1 MKRILFIIMALAIA
15 CTNVMAQKPAK
26 YKGRTGEQ
34 WYKMDP
40 EKYLERAADLGY
52 HEALFILGTNYL
64 FGVNNVERDEK
75 RGVEMLQ
82 KAAELGNANAQNGL
96 GVCYYIGRG
105 VEQDYTKAAKWVK
118 AAADQGNTQGMS
130 SLGECYYYGRG
141 VEQDYDKAF
150 ALFKKA
156 EDCRAAQ
163 YFLSECYFY
172 GHGVEQDFQKADKYR
187 ASAAEQDYD
196 RDNSRV
202 DFMAQA
208 SMLGNDNSII
218 LDNLSNVEIIH
229 LANDFVEAPD
239 DDIIK
244 IAGDRDMIAV
254 WKILIKPT
262 IGQDVRT
269 NVALIEKIAKLRNTY
284 PGVDFSHVERTLGS
298 AATDKERAEMIGQI
312 MEEGSDIKGID
323 HFRALM
329 GDYEHI
335 EGVTKGPYV
344 DNGCD
349 YVDVKWTLT
358 STTWEPDW
366 NFDLPAK
373 RHVTFTGSAKQVKLT
388 KGTKIYR
395 VYGDDQNPA
404 GSFWTYTP
412 PATLAEF
419 YGRTAVKPSW
429 NNHKNMVEYTVG
441 DIELP
446 VWEGVIAA
454 QSILDGLDT
463 KEYFLAGGKIQLYIP
478 DDARNKIM
486 GGRAEMSKLAKPIDL
501 K

>member
-1 MKRILFIIMALAIA
+1 MKRILFIIMALAVA

-34 WYKMDP
+34 WYKKDP
-40 EKYLERAADLGY
+40 VKYLERAADLGY
-52 HEALFILGTNYL
+52 HEALYDLGNNYL

-75 RGVEMLQ
+75 LGAAMLL
-82 KAAELGNANAQNGL
+82 KAAELGNADAQNDI

-105 VEQDYTKAAKWVK
+105 VEQDYTKAAQWVK
-118 AAADQGNTQGMS
+118 RAADQGNTQGMS
-130 SLGECYYYGRG
+130 GLGECYYYGRG
-141 VEQDYDKAF
+141 VEQDYNKAF
-150 ALFKKA
+150 DLFKKA
-156 EDCRAAQ
+156 EERRAAQ

-172 GHGVEQDFQKADKYR
+172 GHGVDQDFQKADEYR
-187 ASAAEQDYD
+187 TSAIGQGYD
-196 RDNSRV
+196 RENNEKAFLRKMSRLAV
-202 DFMAQA
+202 DISAIGTLAQ
-208 SMLGNDNSII
+208 
-218 LDNLSNVEIIH
+218 VELIH
-229 LANDFVEAPD
+229 FANDFINASD
-239 DDIIK
+239 SDFKK

-269 NVALIEKIAKLRNTY
+269 NVALIEKIAKLRNHY

-486 GGRAEMSKLAKPIDL
+486 GGRAAMSKLAKPIDL

>member
-1 MKRILFIIMALAIA
+1 MKRILFILMALAVA

-34 WYKMDP
+34 WFRKDR

-52 HEALFILGTNYL
+52 HEALYILGNNYL
-64 FGVNNVERDEK
+64 FGVNNVQRDVQ
-75 RGVEMLQ
+75 RGIEMLQ
-82 KAAELGNANAQNGL
+82 KAADLGNADAQNDL
-96 GVCYYIGRG
+96 GVCYYMGKG
-105 VEQDYTKAAKWVK
+105 VELDYSKAV
-118 AAADQGNTQGMS
+118 
-130 SLGECYYYGRG
+130 
-141 VEQDYDKAF
+141 
-150 ALFKKA
+150 ALFQKA
-156 EDCRAAQ
+156 EAIKESQ

-172 GHGVEQDFQKADKYR
+172 GYGVDQDFSKADKYR
-187 ASAAEQDYD
+187 ASVVQQGDIG
-196 RDNSRV
+196 DNYWV
-202 DFMAQA
+202 DFFARMAT
-208 SMLGNDNSII
+208 LGIDRSVLLNNF
-218 LDNLSNVEIIH
+218 SNIEIIH
-229 LANDFVEAPD
+229 FANDFINTSD
-239 DDIIK
+239 SDFKK
-244 IAGDRDMIAV
+244 IAGNLDMINV

-298 AATDKERAEMIGQI
+298 AATDKEREEMIGQI
-312 MEEGSDIKGID
+312 MEDGSDIKGID

-486 GGRAEMSKLAKPIDL
+486 GGRAAMSKLAKPIDL

>member
-1 MKRILFIIMALAIA
+1 MALAIA

-34 WYKMDP
+34 WYKKDP
-40 EKYLERAADLGY
+40 VKYLERAADLGY
-52 HEALFILGTNYL
+52 HEALYDLGNNYL

-75 RGVEMLQ
+75 LGAAMLL
-82 KAAELGNANAQNGL
+82 KAAELGNADAQNDI

-105 VEQDYTKAAKWVK
+105 VEQDYTKAAQWVK
-118 AAADQGNTQGMS
+118 RAADQGNTQGMS
-130 SLGECYYYGRG
+130 GLGECYYYGRG
-141 VEQDYDKAF
+141 VEQDYNKAF
-150 ALFKKA
+150 DLFKKA
-156 EDCRAAQ
+156 EECRAAQ

-172 GHGVEQDFQKADKYR
+172 GYGVDQDFQKADEYR
-187 ASAAEQDYD
+187 TSAIGQGYD
-196 RDNSRV
+196 RENNEKAFLRKMSRLAV
-202 DFMAQA
+202 DISAIGTLAQ
-208 SMLGNDNSII
+208 
-218 LDNLSNVEIIH
+218 VELIH
-229 LANDFVEAPD
+229 FANDFVDASD
-239 DDIIK
+239 SDFKK

-358 STTWEPDW
+358 STTWQPDW

-486 GGRAEMSKLAKPIDL
+486 GGRAAMSKLAKPIDL

>member
-1 MKRILFIIMALAIA
+1 MALAVA

-34 WYKMDP
+34 WYKKDP
-40 EKYLERAADLGY
+40 VKYLERAADLGY
-52 HEALFILGTNYL
+52 HEALYDLGNNYL

-75 RGVEMLQ
+75 LGAAMLL
-82 KAAELGNANAQNGL
+82 KAAELGNADAQNDI

-105 VEQDYTKAAKWVK
+105 VEQDYTKAAQWVK
-118 AAADQGNTQGMS
+118 KAADQGNTQGMS
-130 SLGECYYYGRG
+130 GLGECYYYGRG
-141 VEQDYDKAF
+141 VEQDYNKAF
-150 ALFKKA
+150 DLFKKA

-172 GHGVEQDFQKADKYR
+172 GHGVDQDFQKADEYR
-187 ASAAEQDYD
+187 TSAIGQGYD
-196 RDNSRV
+196 RENNEKAFLRKMSRLAV
-202 DFMAQA
+202 DISAIGTLAQ
-208 SMLGNDNSII
+208 
-218 LDNLSNVEIIH
+218 VELIH
-229 LANDFVEAPD
+229 FANDFVEASD
-239 DDIIK
+239 SDFKK

-262 IGQDVRT
+262 IGKDVRT

-284 PGVDFSHVERTLGS
+284 PDVDFSHVERTLGS

-312 MEEGSDIKGID
+312 MEEGADIKGID

-358 STTWEPDW
+358 STTWQPDW

-486 GGRAEMSKLAKPIDL
+486 GGRTEMSKLAKPIDL

>member
-1 MKRILFIIMALAIA
+1 MKRILFIIMALAVA

-34 WYKMDP
+34 WYKKDP
-40 EKYLERAADLGY
+40 VKYLERAADLGY
-52 HEALFILGTNYL
+52 HEALYDLGNNYL

-75 RGVEMLQ
+75 LGAAMLL
-82 KAAELGNANAQNGL
+82 KAAELGNADAQNDI

-105 VEQDYTKAAKWVK
+105 VEQDYTKAAQWVK
-118 AAADQGNTQGMS
+118 KAADQGNTQGMS
-130 SLGECYYYGRG
+130 GLGECYYYGRG
-141 VEQDYDKAF
+141 VEQDYNKAF
-150 ALFKKA
+150 DLFKKA
-156 EDCRAAQ
+156 EERRAAQ

-172 GHGVEQDFQKADKYR
+172 GHGVDQDFQKADEYR
-187 ASAAEQDYD
+187 TSAIGQGYD
-196 RDNSRV
+196 RENNEKAFLRKMSRLAV
-202 DFMAQA
+202 DISAIGTLAQ
-208 SMLGNDNSII
+208 
-218 LDNLSNVEIIH
+218 VELIH
-229 LANDFVEAPD
+229 FANDFVDASD
-239 DDIIK
+239 SDFKK

-269 NVALIEKIAKLRNTY
+269 NVALIEKITKLRNTY

-486 GGRAEMSKLAKPIDL
+486 GGRAAMSKLAKPIDL

>member
-1 MKRILFIIMALAIA
+1 MALAVA

-34 WYKMDP
+34 WYKKDP
-40 EKYLERAADLGY
+40 VKYLERAADLGY
-52 HEALFILGTNYL
+52 HEALYDLGNNYL

-75 RGVEMLQ
+75 LGAAMLL
-82 KAAELGNANAQNGL
+82 KAAELGNADAQNDI

-105 VEQDYTKAAKWVK
+105 VEQDYTKAAQWVK
-118 AAADQGNTQGMS
+118 KAADQGNTQGMS
-130 SLGECYYYGRG
+130 GLGECYYYGRG
-141 VEQDYDKAF
+141 VEQDYNKAF
-150 ALFKKA
+150 DLFKKA
-156 EDCRAAQ
+156 EERRAAQ

-172 GHGVEQDFQKADKYR
+172 GHGVDQDFQKADEYR
-187 ASAAEQDYD
+187 TSAIGQGYD
-196 RDNSRV
+196 RENNEKAFLRKMSRLAV
-202 DFMAQA
+202 DISAIGTLAQ
-208 SMLGNDNSII
+208 
-218 LDNLSNVEIIH
+218 VELIH
-229 LANDFVEAPD
+229 FANDFVDASD
-239 DDIIK
+239 SDFKK

-284 PGVDFSHVERTLGS
+284 PGVDFSNVERTLGS

-486 GGRAEMSKLAKPIDL
+486 GGRAAMSKLAKPIDL

>member
-1 MKRILFIIMALAIA
+1 MVMLCLSVTQLKAQSVDYAKSLIEQERYFDAAKQLRPLADNGDAEAQYLAATLFFEG
-15 CTNVMAQKPAK
+15 K
-26 YKGRTGEQ
+26 
-34 WYKMDP
+34 
-40 EKYLERAADLGY
+40 
-52 HEALFILGTNYL
+52 
-64 FGVNNVERDEK
+64 GVNRND
-75 RGVEMLQ
+75 
-82 KAAELGNANAQNGL
+82 AQGIKYATL
-96 GVCYYIGRG
+96 S
-105 VEQDYTKAAKWVK
+105 
-118 AAADQGNTQGMS
+118 ADQGNTQGIS
-130 SLGECYYYGRG
+130 GLGECYYYGRG
-141 VEQDYDKAF
+141 VEQDYNKAF
-150 ALFKKA
+150 DLFKKA
-156 EDCRAAQ
+156 EERRAAQ

-172 GHGVEQDFQKADKYR
+172 GYGVDQDFQKADEYR
-187 ASAAEQDYD
+187 TSAIGQGYD
-196 RDNSRV
+196 RENNEETFLRKMSRLAV
-202 DFMAQA
+202 DISAI
-208 SMLGNDNSII
+208 GT
-218 LDNLSNVEIIH
+218 LSQVELIH
-229 LANDFVEAPD
+229 FANDFVEASD
-239 DDIIK
+239 SDFKK
-244 IAGDRDMIAV
+244 IAGNLDMINV

-262 IGQDVRT
+262 IGKDVRT
-269 NVALIEKIAKLRNTY
+269 NVALIEKNAKLRNHY
-284 PGVDFSHVERTLGS
+284 PDVDFSHVERTLGS

-312 MEEGSDIKGID
+312 MEEGADIKGID

-358 STTWEPDW
+358 STTWQPDW

-486 GGRAEMSKLAKPIDL
+486 GVRAEMSKLAKPIDL

>member
-1 MKRILFIIMALAIA
+1 MALAVA

-34 WYKMDP
+34 WYKKDP

-52 HEALFILGTNYL
+52 HEALYNLGNNYL
-64 FGVNNVERDEK
+64 FGVNNVQRDVQ
-75 RGVEMLQ
+75 RGIEMLQ
-82 KAAELGNANAQNGL
+82 KAADLGNADAQNDL
-96 GVCYYIGRG
+96 GVCYYMGKG
-105 VEQDYTKAAKWVK
+105 VEQDYSKAV
-118 AAADQGNTQGMS
+118 
-130 SLGECYYYGRG
+130 
-141 VEQDYDKAF
+141 
-150 ALFKKA
+150 ALFQKA
-156 EDCRAAQ
+156 ENLREAQ

-172 GHGVEQDFQKADKYR
+172 GYGVEQDFSKADKYR
-187 ASAAEQDYD
+187 ASVVQQGDIG
-196 RDNSRV
+196 DNYWV
-202 DFMAQA
+202 DFFARMAT
-208 SMLGNDNSII
+208 LGIDRSVLLNNF
-218 LDNLSNVEIIH
+218 SNIEIIH
-229 LANDFVEAPD
+229 FANDFINTSD
-239 DDIIK
+239 SDFKK
-244 IAGDRDMIAV
+244 IAGNLDMINV

-486 GGRAEMSKLAKPIDL
+486 GGRAAMSKLAKPIDL

>member
-1 MKRILFIIMALAIA
+1 MALAVA

-196 RDNSRV
+196 RDNTR
-202 DFMAQA
+202 Q
-208 SMLGNDNSII
+208 L
-218 LDNLSNVEIIH
+218 
-229 LANDFVEAPD
+229 
-239 DDIIK
+239 
-244 IAGDRDMIAV
+244 
-254 WKILIKPT
+254 
-262 IGQDVRT
+262 
-269 NVALIEKIAKLRNTY
+269 
-284 PGVDFSHVERTLGS
+284 VER
-298 AATDKERAEMIGQI
+298 
-312 MEEGSDIKGID
+312 
-323 HFRALM
+323 
-329 GDYEHI
+329 
-335 EGVTKGPYV
+335 
-344 DNGCD
+344 
-349 YVDVKWTLT
+349 
-358 STTWEPDW
+358 
-366 NFDLPAK
+366 
-373 RHVTFTGSAKQVKLT
+373 
-388 KGTKIYR
+388 
-395 VYGDDQNPA
+395 
-404 GSFWTYTP
+404 
-412 PATLAEF
+412 
-419 YGRTAVKPSW
+419 
-429 NNHKNMVEYTVG
+429 
-441 DIELP
+441 
-446 VWEGVIAA
+446 
-454 QSILDGLDT
+454 
-463 KEYFLAGGKIQLYIP
+463 
-478 DDARNKIM
+478 
-486 GGRAEMSKLAKPIDL
+486 
-501 K
+501 